1 MPSKTALQFTSR
13 LEQSHNRLWGGHFG
27 VPISVAQKLVDAGSR
42 RVVCSINGSP
52 EYQCA
57 LLPHGD
63 GLYVVSV
70 NKKLRSALGLSFGM
84 AVHVSLRKDESKYGL
99 PMPEELEELLRQ
111 DKEGHRLF
119 HSLTAGRQRTLLYTI
134 NSAKNTETRLTRAV
148 IIIRH
153 LKANGG
159 KINYRQLSQMLRKR

>member
-1 MPSKTALQFTSR
+1 VPSKTALQFTSR
-13 LEQSHNRLWGGHFG
+13 LEQSHNRLWGCHFG
-27 VPISVAQKLVDAGSR
+27 VPKSVAQKLVEAGLR

-52 EYQCA
+52 ERQCA
-57 LLPHGD
+57 LLPHGN
-63 GLYVVSV
+63 GSYVVSV
-70 NKKLRSALGLSFGM
+70 NKKLRSALGLSFGK

-99 PMPEELEELLRQ
+99 PMPEEMEELLRQ

-119 HSLTAGRQRTLLYTI
+119 HSLTVGRQRTLLYMI
-134 NSAKNTETRLTRAV
+134 NSAKNTEARLTRAV

-153 LKANGG
+153 LRVDNG